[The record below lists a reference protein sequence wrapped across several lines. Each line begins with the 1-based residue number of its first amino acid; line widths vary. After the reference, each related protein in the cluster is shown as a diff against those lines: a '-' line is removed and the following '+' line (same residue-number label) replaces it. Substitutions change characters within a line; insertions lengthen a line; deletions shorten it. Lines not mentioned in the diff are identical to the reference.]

1 MLVTRRFLTAR
12 CAFEATFSASQLLL
26 PCSFVVVVF
35 FLILLALLSSAHLL
49 YGRQRSGVPLEHDTD
64 VSPPPPWGVMNA
76 TLCKG
81 LLPLPKALTSFIC
94 SWAVGHFLCRFSP
107 HAASMQS
114 DDLGHCN
121 FFLSSPFWVFCI
133 YLLLSFSHSA
143 AISPYVSPSLLS
155 HSHYVLLPCLFLKLS
170 LLLLAKWIYG
180 ANCSAWVPSQCVLSF
195 FFFPSCVFVTLT
207 LHLFRCSVIDAI
219 LVFCESGTTR
229 S

>member
-1 MLVTRRFLTAR
+1 MVCETGTPLMLVTRRFLTAR

-26 PCSFVVVVF
+26 PCSFCFCFFFVF

-49 YGRQRSGVPLEHDTD
+49 YGQQRSGVPLEHDTD

-94 SWAVGHFLCRFSP
+94 SWAVGHFLCRFGP
-107 HAASMQS
+107 HADSMQS

-121 FFLSSPFWVFCI
+121 FFFSSPFRVFCI
-133 YLLLSFSHSA
+133 YLLLSFSRSA

-170 LLLLAKWIYG
+170 LLLLAKWIYV
-180 ANCSAWVPSQCVLSF
+180 ANCSAWVSQCVLSF
-195 FFFPSCVFVTLT
+195 FFSPSACLSPSRCIFFVVASLMP
-207 LHLFRCSVIDAI
+207 F
-219 LVFCESGTTR
+219 
-229 S
+229 